1 MSKSRPISIASK
13 LTRMNMLVSATA
25 LVLACVGFMAY
36 DLASFRSSLVRNLSI
51 EAQVAGSNSVS
62 ALLFDDAA
70 AAERT
75 LIAFRLAPNIVS
87 ASIYDDDG
95 KLFASY
101 QRDSGA
107 RIPAKPRMLGK
118 QEENYWFEDENVML
132 IHTVM
137 FQGRR
142 VGFVFIQSD
151 IQTLVDRVER
161 YAAIAAVMLFV
172 SLALALFLSHFARRS
187 IAEPVVRLA
196 EVART
201 VSREKNY
208 TIRAQRGKEDAEL
221 AELVQTF
228 NEMLEQIGERDR
240 GLQKAHDELERRV
253 EERTAEWV
261 AANRELESFSYSV
274 SHDLRSPLRGID
286 GFGQAL
292 AEDYGDKLDATANSY
307 IQRIRAATQRMGL
320 LIDDLL
326 NLSRVTRSQ
335 MQREPIDLSN
345 MAQSIA
351 SELTRRDRKRKV
363 EWVIANGM
371 EAFGDSRLLHVVLDN
386 LLGNAWKYTSK
397 HNQARIEFGRQG
409 TNGSVTYFVKDD
421 GAGFN
426 PEYSQRLF
434 GAFQRLHGPAEFPG
448 TGIGLATVQRIIL
461 RHGGRV
467 WAESAVEHGA
477 TFYFTL

>member
-1 MSKSRPISIASK
+1 
-13 LTRMNMLVSATA
+13 
-25 LVLACVGFMAY
+25 
-36 DLASFRSSLVRNLSI
+36 
-51 EAQVAGSNSVS
+51 
-62 ALLFDDAA
+62 
-70 AAERT
+70 
-75 LIAFRLAPNIVS
+75 
-87 ASIYDDDG
+87 
-95 KLFASY
+95 
-101 QRDSGA
+101 
-107 RIPAKPRMLGK
+107 
-118 QEENYWFEDENVML
+118 
-132 IHTVM
+132 
-137 FQGRR
+137 
-142 VGFVFIQSD
+142 VFIQSD
-151 IQTLVDRVER
+151 IQTLFARVER
-161 YAAIAAVMLFV
+161 YAAIAGIMLFV
-172 SLALALFLSHFARRS
+172 SLAFALLLSHFARRS
-187 IAEPVVRLA
+187 IAEPVARLA

-201 VSREKNY
+201 VSQEKNY
-208 TIRAQRGKEDAEL
+208 AIRARRGKEEAEL
-221 AELVQTF
+221 AELAEMTETF
-228 NEMLEQIGERDR
+228 NEMLKQIEERDR

-261 AANRELESFSYSV
+261 AANKELESFSYSV

-292 AEDYGDKLDATANSY
+292 AEDYGHQLDARANSY

-326 NLSRVTRSQ
+326 NLSRVTRAQ
-335 MQREPIDLSN
+335 MQREPVDLSN

-351 SELTRRDRKRKV
+351 SELIRRDGERKV
-363 EWVIANGM
+363 EWVIASGV

-397 HNQARIEFGRQG
+397 HSRARIEFGRQG
-409 TNGSVTYFVKDD
+409 INGSVTYFVKDD

-434 GAFQRLHGPAEFPG
+434 GAFQRLHGAQEFPG

-467 WAESAVEHGA
+467 WAEGAVEHGA